1 MKKRRTGA
9 RQSAEVADCLGIEWD
24 RRTGAS
30 VHNVCI
36 ACFDQDFFPVEI
48 LTPVGKIK
56 NFNQTYADIDEVFL
70 ENIFWRHS
78 LSDFLV

>member
-1 MKKRRTGA
+1 MLGRVLKL
-9 RQSAEVADCLGIEWD
+9 QIVWGIEWD
-24 RRTGAS
+24 RRTGAN

-70 ENIFWRHS
+70 ENIFWGNS
-78 LSDFLV
+78 